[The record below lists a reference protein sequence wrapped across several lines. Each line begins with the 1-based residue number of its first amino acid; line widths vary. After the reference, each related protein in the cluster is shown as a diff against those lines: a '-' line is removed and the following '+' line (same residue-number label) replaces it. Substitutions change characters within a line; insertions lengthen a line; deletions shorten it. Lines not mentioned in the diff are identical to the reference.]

1 MIVIKL
7 PLKNYKVLNRNLYLI
22 HPLAGSLDET
32 GIKVSDLA
40 EFSDDV

>member
-7 PLKNYKVLNRNLYLI
+7 TAKNINYLLEI
-22 HPLAGSLDET
+22 SYPIPPLAGSLDET